1 MSPSALGFVNARDVG
16 GLVVDSTRR
25 TRRGV
30 LYRSELPLHGDQA
43 PELDPWPPATV
54 CDLRSEGE
62 LHGCHPLDTPATTVL
77 VTPLVAEADP
87 ARMVADPDPPKLID
101 VYESIFATCG
111 DKVARIAQAVAT
123 SPGPTLIHC
132 AGGKDRTGVAVAVL
146 LSAVGVRRAEI
157 VKDFLIAPGLV
168 TLIHDRLVAAE
179 HPGRRDMVRQRLRTC
194 DPWLVD
200 TPALAIEIFLDRL
213 ESHDGGAAGW
223 LLRWG
228 LDEADLSALRA
239 RLVAELP

>member
-1 MSPSALGFVNARDVG
+1 
-16 GLVVDSTRR
+16 
-25 TRRGV
+25 V
-30 LYRSELPLHGDQA
+30 LYRSELPLHGDRA

-54 CDLRSEGE
+54 CDLRSAGE
-62 LHGCHPLDTPATTVL
+62 RCGIHPLDTPATKVL
-77 VTPLVAEADP
+77 VTPLVAAADP
-87 ARMVADPDPPKLID
+87 ARMVANFESTKLTD

-111 DKVARIAQAVAT
+111 DKLARIAETVTT

-157 VKDFLIAPGLV
+157 VKDFLITTRLV

-179 HPGRRDMVRQRLRTC
+179 HPRKRELVRQRLRTS
-194 DPWLVD
+194 DPWLLD
-200 TPALAIEIFLDRL
+200 TPTVAIEVFLDRL

-223 LLRWG
+223 LMRWG
-228 LDEADLSALRA
+228 LDAEGISALRT
-239 RLVAELP
+239 RLVAEPPL